1 MKQMNVKFYNNNIHN
16 FNSMTLAKIKSYN
29 TTTFPHER
37 GGDARRLA

>member
-29 TTTFPHER
+29 TSLSTFVTNT
-37 GGDARRLA
+37 